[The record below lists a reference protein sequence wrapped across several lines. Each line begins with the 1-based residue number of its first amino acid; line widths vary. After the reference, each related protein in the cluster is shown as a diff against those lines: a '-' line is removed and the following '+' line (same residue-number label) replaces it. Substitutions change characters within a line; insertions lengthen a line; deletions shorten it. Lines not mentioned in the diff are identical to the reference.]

1 MRARL
6 VQVGNSRGVRL
17 PKAMIEEAGLGEDIE
32 LSLRKGE
39 IVISRAKGVRVG
51 WAEAFRE
58 MATRERGLL
67 DPYAPTRF
75 DAEEWEW

>member
-1 MRARL
+1 MRAKL

-39 IVISRAKGVRVG
+39 IVIARAKQVREG

-58 MATRERGLL
+58 MATREKGLL
-67 DPYAPTRF
+67 DSPTPTRF
-75 DAEEWEW
+75 DEREWEW